1 MIKTDEFITA
11 RLHYKDYGVYTK
23 FPKGSRS
30 YRKFWDEEKRRC
42 LEGYNP
48 GFDYI
53 PGYFYFYL
61 NYCPIQIVV
70 PRKNSEG
77 LLLYNED
84 GTIQGDRIE
93 DFPKVWDGD
102 YQYFHYLEEAEK
114 AGKHGVVL
122 KTRGRGYSFKGG
134 SMLNRNYFLEPRSKS
149 YAIASA
155 KEYLIKDGVLTK
167 AWENMSFIDQHTAWS
182 KRRHGADLPMHK
194 RASYKINQDGV
205 DTEKGYLS
213 EIIGVT
219 IGNDPNRARGKRG
232 KLILWEE
239 AGKLPGLLQAW
250 NIARSS
256 LEQGKVVYGLMV
268 AFGTGGT
275 EGADFEGLQELFDN
289 PKGYNILPVNNTW
302 EEGMAESKCG
312 FFMPECMNLEGYMD
326 QDGNSNTQ
334 LATKIILQD
343 RKVVLEETKDTMAYK
358 RFIAEKPLTPKEAMM
373 KLEGNIFPT
382 QDLLGVLAR
391 LEFDPKYEQ
400 GLSKGFFTINQEGKV
415 EFELSNTARILY
427 NFPVKKEDN
436 KNAPCILYE
445 QPYTDQDGN
454 IPYGIYIG
462 GIDPYDF
469 DKGTSLGSCFI
480 MNKLTGRVV
489 AEYTARPE
497 TAKEFYEQTRRMLL
511 YYNARALYENEKK
524 GIFDY
529 FESQGSLYLLCE
541 EPKLIHDII
550 KNPGASR
557 KYGIRMPE
565 AIKRYGEGLI
575 YQWLIREYDPEKNI
589 KNYHKVRSVGLL
601 KELVQYDPDPK
612 KNFDRVMSFM
622 CLLYQLEEERNY
634 IPNTDDRTQYTP
646 MHKRDFFR
654 NKAIQSNL
662 PKDFNPNNLISRL

>member
-1 MIKTDEFITA
+1 MTRTDEFLYA

-23 FPKGSRS
+23 FPLGSRS
-30 YRKFWDEEKRRC
+30 YKKFWDEERRRC
-42 LEGYNP
+42 LEGYNT
-48 GFDYI
+48 GFDSI
-53 PGYFYFYL
+53 SGYFYFYL
-61 NYCPIQIVV
+61 NYSPIQIVV
-70 PRKNSEG
+70 PRKNEDG
-77 LLLYNED
+77 IVIYNED
-84 GTIQGDRIE
+84 GTVQGDRIE
-93 DFPKVWDGD
+93 DFPRYWDGD
-102 YQYFHYLEEAEK
+102 RQYFDYLDEAEK

-122 KTRGRGYSFKGG
+122 KTRGRGYSFKGA
-134 SMLNRNYFLEPRSKS
+134 SMLNRNYFLLPNSKS

-167 AWENMSFIDQHTAWS
+167 AWENMSFIDNHTAWS
-182 KRRHGADLPMHK
+182 KRRHVADLPLHK
-194 RASYKINQDGV
+194 RASYKVNTNGV
-205 DTEKGYLS
+205 ETEKGYKS

-219 IGNDPNRARGKRG
+219 LGNEPNRARGKRG

-239 AGKLPGLLQAW
+239 AGKLPGLLTGW

-256 LEQGKVVYGLMV
+256 MEQGKIVYGLMV

-275 EGADFEGLQELFDN
+275 ENADFEGLQELFDN
-289 PKGYNILPVNNTW
+289 PKGYNILAVNNTW

-326 QDGNSNTQ
+326 QDGNSHVE
-334 LATKIILQD
+334 LAKKVILSD
-343 RKVVLEETKDTMAYK
+343 RQIVLENTKDTSAYK

-391 LEFDPKYEQ
+391 LEFDPAYEK
-400 GLSKGFFTINQEGKV
+400 GLSKGKFTINDLGKV
-415 EFELSNTARILY
+415 DFEEDKNARILY

-436 KNAPCILYE
+436 KNAPCIIYE
-445 QPYTDQDGN
+445 QPYFNQDGE
-454 IPYGIYIG
+454 IPYGIYVA

-480 MNKLTGRVV
+480 LNKLTNRIVF
-489 AEYTARPE
+489 EYTARPD
-497 TAKEFYEQTRRMLL
+497 TAKEFYEQIRRALI

-550 KNPGASR
+550 KNPGTSR

-565 AIKRYGEGLI
+565 QIKRYGEGLV
-575 YQWLIREYDPEKNI
+575 YQWLIREYDIEKNI
-589 KNYHKVRSVGLL
+589 KNYHKIRSIGLL
-601 KELVQYDPDPK
+601 KELVQYDPDPR
-612 KNFDRVMSFM
+612 KNFDRVMAFL
-622 CLLYQLEEERNY
+622 CLMYQLEEERNY
-634 IPNTDDRTQYTP
+634 IPNTEDNQKYIP
-646 MHKRDFFR
+646 MHKREFFS
-654 NKAIQSNL
+654 NKSVRFNL
-662 PKDFNPNNLISRL
+662 PKEFSNNRL